1 MFALAAAIV
10 AGFAT
15 FGVKFGPADM
25 LFLFLTLLALHMAF
39 GIAVPRAGGKKPE

>member
-15 FGVKFGPADM
+15 FHVGFGALDM

-39 GIAVPRAGGKKPE
+39 GIPVPRPGGKKAA